1 MTQRGR
7 EICGALSSPMKPK
20 PLCRPEVG
28 SLANIQDLI
37 RPKASNTLLMSSS
50 DRSGWTDAT
59 YIRLKARASSASW
72 SMMGCAWPMLLGRP
86 TYSTDQTSNATE
98 ERVWWT
104 NHDRSPSRLRAE
116 SQRFTSNPRKRG
128 ETSSSWLSVEARFIT
143 MTQRIENLRGHHSIG
158 SDAEK

>member
-1 MTQRGR
+1 MLTEAFHILQVNKTTINGR
-7 EICGALSSPMKPK
+7 VMRHSESERFEEPSSSPMKPK

-72 SMMGCAWPMLLGRP
+72 SMMGCA
-86 TYSTDQTSNATE
+86 
-98 ERVWWT
+98 
-104 NHDRSPSRLRAE
+104 
-116 SQRFTSNPRKRG
+116 
-128 ETSSSWLSVEARFIT
+128 
-143 MTQRIENLRGHHSIG
+143 
-158 SDAEK
+158 